1 MEFESTW
8 KNETV
13 CYTLPPLINAENFGD
28 EISIVEDVFSA
39 SLSLLNI
46 QIFLIYVISN
56 SLNKILKRFSIPSFV
71 SQLLT
76 GIILGP
82 TFLRKNDFVKNQL
95 FPRHSHEALDVV
107 GMIGYFTFMFLSAV
121 KMDVAMVIR
130 SGKKVMTIGLASTI
144 IPFAVGLLFQ
154 RQQIAEAD
162 DKLTVNSIVGITSI
176 QSLTTFPVVSQVLEE
191 LKLTNSEIG
200 RLALSSSLVSGLLG
214 ALIDLVGKAFSMHLE
229 VAKRLRNLLVA
240 SLSIAVAVFVFRP
253 AMVWVVKRTPQGG
266 SVKAA
271 YVFVTLAVATSY
283 VILFDEL
290 RLAFIVGAFIFGLI
304 VPPGPPF
311 GSSLVE
317 TLETVP
323 QALFFP
329 VFVATTAMK
338 ADLTTVFGPFD
349 NRGFF
354 TALIYWSAIEKFIAC
369 LLLALPWMPLL
380 DSVVL
385 SLVLNSK
392 GVVEASIHAYQRDT
406 QMMGLQLYSLFLLSI
421 LVNATVI
428 PVLVSILYEPS
439 RRYAGYHSRNI
450 FALRPVSELRV
461 LACVHKPHHVA
472 STMKLLDTLCR
483 TEESA
488 VALYVIHLLEQIGH
502 ATPIFITHQKQKK
515 SESSDSSYSHDVV
528 VAFDQ
533 YERNNMGCTSAQI
546 FTSISHAKFM
556 QEDVFTLALDKLT
569 SIILVPFHR
578 KWGIDGRIESEDNVL
593 RALNYRILDTAPCS
607 VGILYDRGSRKATA
621 AIEVVPL
628 DSETAPSESASCSIC
643 AIYLGGRDDREA
655 ISLAKRMANDPS
667 VHLTILHLVS
677 QQKLAAAAAGGEAV
691 LDDEV
696 VLNGVLREMS
706 NFLNVQCLERVVRD
720 GTETASLIA
729 AVADQYDVF
738 VVGRRWHVE
747 VESPQTAGL
756 ADWSEFPELGVIGDL
771 LASKDVRTRGSV
783 LVVQQQRQRK

>member
-240 SLSIAVAVFVFRP
+240 SLSIAV

-528 VAFDQ
+528 CSIEVILAFNQ
-533 YERNNMGCTSAQI
+533 YERRTYGLTSVNT
-546 FTSISHAKFM
+546 FTSISQPKFM
-556 QEDVFTLALDKLT
+556 HDDICTLALDKSTILLLT
-569 SIILVPFHR
+569 PFHIT
-578 KWGIDGRIESEDNVL
+578 WALDGSIESEDNTM
-593 RALNYRILDTAPCS
+593 RALNSRVLERAPCS
-607 VGILYDRGSRKATA
+607 VGIYFNRGNVRVYDGA
-621 AIEVVPL
+621 A
-628 DSETAPSESASCSIC
+628 APRSSDASSSFSSAYSVCVL
-643 AIYLGGRDDREA
+643 YLGGRDDHEA
-655 ISLAKRMANDPS
+655 LCLATRMARDS
-667 VHLTILHLVS
+667 GLELTIHHLVS
-677 QQKLAAAAAGGEAV
+677 KEDTNTTNRLSHERMI
-691 LDDEV
+691 DEV
-696 VLNGVLREMS
+696 VLKEALQKVS
-706 NFLNVQCLERVVRD
+706 NLPNVKYIEQVVED
-720 GTETASLIA
+720 GPQTAM
-729 AVADQYDVF
+729 AVRAISSNHDLF
-738 VVGRRWHVE
+738 VVGRRVG
-747 VESPQTAGL
+747 VDSPQTTGL
-756 ADWSEFPELGVIGDL
+756 AEWSEFPELGVIGDL
-771 LASKDVRTRGSV
+771 LASKDVETKASV
-783 LVVQQQRQRK
+783 LVVQQQKQFK

>member
-1 MEFESTW
+1 KKFSNVYRSQPRNRLLT
-8 KNETV
+8 
-13 CYTLPPLINAENFGD
+13 F
-28 EISIVEDVFSA
+28 VFSNHFFTN
-39 SLSLLNI
+39 LI
-46 QIFLIYVISN
+46 Q
-56 SLNKILKRFSIPSFV
+56 
-71 SQLLT
+71 T

-628 DSETAPSESASCSIC
+628 DSETAPSDSDASSSFSSAYSVCVL
-643 AIYLGGRDDREA
+643 YLGGRDDHEA
-655 ISLAKRMANDPS
+655 LCLATRMARDS
-667 VHLTILHLVS
+667 GLELTIHHLVS
-677 QQKLAAAAAGGEAV
+677 KEDTNTTNRLSLVLKEALQKVSNLPNVKYIEQVVEDGPQTAMAV
-691 LDDEV
+691 
-696 VLNGVLREMS
+696 RAISS
-706 NFLNVQCLERVVRD
+706 NHDL
-720 GTETASLIA
+720 
-729 AVADQYDVF
+729 F
-738 VVGRRWHVE
+738 VVGRRVG
-747 VESPQTAGL
+747 VDSPQTTGL
-756 ADWSEFPELGVIGDL
+756 AEWSEFPELGVIGDL
-771 LASKDVRTRGSV
+771 LASKDVETKASV
-783 LVVQQQRQRK
+783 LVVQQQKQFK